1 MANIEL
7 LLPLAL
13 ILIGARLVGR
23 LSQRLGLPAVL
34 GELVAGLVLGPSLLG
49 LVPESEALNAVAGIG
64 VLLLM
69 FIAGLET
76 DLPRKRLQRRPQ
88 PQQRPHRRR
97 PRPVSHRPCL
107 TRRELQLP
115 GHLSKRQHHRRCP
128 RKPRFHPARRLYRL
142 RTKNASSRNICP
154 LSSMAPAMARWVR
167 MDRPGPL

>member
-34 GELVAGLVLGPSLLG
+34 GELVAGLVLGPSVLG
-49 LVPESEALNAVAGIG
+49 LVHTSEALYAVAGIG

-76 DLPRKRLQRRPQ
+76 DLPR
-88 PQQRPHRRR
+88 
-97 PRPVSHRPCL
+97 
-107 TRRELQLP
+107 
-115 GHLSKRQHHRRCP
+115 
-128 RKPRFHPARRLYRL
+128 FAR
-142 RTKNASSRNICP
+142 
-154 LSSMAPAMARWVR
+154 
-167 MDRPGPL
+167 